1 MFTWIC
7 PQCGAEVPP
16 AYSDCPNC
24 KPPAPPPPPRA
35 AAPPPPPPPPAPVSP
50 LGPTIVSRP
59 TPTAPPRPTAP
70 PPPPPPQPT
79 YEYAPAPPQQ
89 QPPPQYLYAPAPPR
103 QALPAWLVTLLV
115 FGGLVGAGYGFYNYV
130 LNKPAA
136 AALET
141 PAPAAAEPAEGA
153 AAAPGARKRGNLEKN
168 LEVAGIRILEQNKKP
183 QLRMMLINHSSAD
196 MAELAGT
203 VNLSAEGK
211 PVASVPF
218 SLGTLGA
225 YEAKEISAPLK
236 TGLRAYEMPD
246 WQFIKAQVSLKNVE

>member
-24 KPPAPPPPPRA
+24 KPPAPPPPRA
-35 AAPPPPPPPPAPVSP
+35 AAPPPPPPVTPVG
-50 LGPTIVSRP
+50 GPTVVSRP

-70 PPPPPPQPT
+70 PPPQPPQH
-79 YEYAPAPPQQ
+79 EYAPAPPQ
-89 QPPPQYLYAPAPPR
+89 PQYVYAPAPPR
-103 QALPAWLVTLLV
+103 QTLSAWLVTLLV
-115 FGGLVGAGYGFYNYV
+115 FGGLVGAGYAFYNYV
-130 LNKPAA
+130 LNKPAVA
-136 AALET
+136 AMET
-141 PAPAAAEPAEGA
+141 PAPAPAESA
-153 AAAPGARKRGNLEKN
+153 ESAAPTGSPRKRASLEKN
-168 LEVAGIRILEQNKKP
+168 LEVAGIRILEQNKRP

-203 VNLSAEGK
+203 VTLSADDK
-211 PVASVPF
+211 AVATVPF

-236 TGLRAYEMPD
+236 TALRAYELPD
-246 WQFIKAQVSLKNVE
+246 WQFIKAQVSLKN